1 VEGIRTALSD
11 ALPALAWGPPALVA
25 IVLAALAIVA
35 ALVLHAVIVAV
46 FRRLLRHRYPYLR
59 SLLVETKNPARAA
72 LLIAALFVVLPL
84 LPLAPETSALIAR
97 ILLIAVIVVVGWAAL
112 TALDLAA
119 NLYLRRFRTGAADD
133 LIVRKHVTQVRIL
146 RRAAATL
153 VIVATAGA
161 VLMTFE
167 AVREFGVSLFAS
179 AGVAGLVVG
188 LAARPMLSNLIAGVQ
203 LAVTQPIRLGD
214 TVVVENESGRV
225 EEITSTY
232 VLIRV
237 WNGGKLVVPLNHFI
251 EKPFQNRTA
260 EGGAL
265 IGTAVLLLTY
275 AAPVDRIRAK
285 AKELAAQSP
294 LWDGGQV
301 KVQLTGSRPEGI
313 DVRILASARSAG
325 DAFDLGCE
333 LSEKLIAWLN
343 AEIPEA
349 IRRQ

>member
-1 VEGIRTALSD
+1 VEGIRTALSE
-11 ALPALAWGPPALVA
+11 ALPALAWAPPALVA
-25 IVLAALAIVA
+25 IALAILAIVA
-35 ALVLHAVIVAV
+35 ALLLHAVTVAV

-72 LLIAALFVVLPL
+72 LLIVALFIVLPL

-97 ILLIAVIVVVGWAAL
+97 LLLIAVIVVIGWAAL

-119 NLYLRRFRTGAADD
+119 DLYLRRFRTDVADD

-161 VLMTFE
+161 ALMTFE
-167 AVREFGVSLFAS
+167 AVREFGLSLFAS

-214 TVVVENESGRV
+214 AVVVENESGRV

-237 WNGGKLVVPLNHFI
+237 WNGGKLVVPLNYFI
-251 EKPFQNRTA
+251 EKPFQNKTA
-260 EGGAL
+260 EGSAL
-265 IGTAVLLLTY
+265 IGTALLLLTY

-294 LWDGGQV
+294 LWDRGVV
-301 KVQLTGSRPEGI
+301 KVQLTGCRPEGI
-313 DVRILASARSAG
+313 EVRILASARSAG

-343 AEIPEA
+343 GEISEA
-349 IRRQ
+349 IRR

>member
-1 VEGIRTALSD
+1 MEGISTTLSEM
-11 ALPALAWGPPALVA
+11 LPALAWAPPALVA
-25 IVLAALAIVA
+25 LALAALAVIA
-35 ALVLHAVIVAV
+35 ALLLHALIVAV

-72 LLIAALFVVLPL
+72 LLIVAMFIVLPL
-84 LPLAPETSALIAR
+84 LPIAPETRAFIAR
-97 ILLIAVIVVVGWAAL
+97 LLLIAVIIVIGW
-112 TALDLAA
+112 TALIALRLASDV
-119 NLYLRRFRTGAADD
+119 YLRRFRSDVADD
-133 LIVRKHVTQVRIL
+133 LIVRKHQTQVRIL
-146 RRAAATL
+146 HRSAATL
-153 VIVATAGA
+153 VVIATVGA
-161 VLMTFE
+161 ALMTFD

-214 TVVVENESGRV
+214 TVIVENESGRV

-232 VLIRV
+232 VLIRL
-237 WNGGKLVVPLNHFI
+237 WNGGKLVVPLNYFI
-251 EKPFQNRTA
+251 ERPFQNRTA
-260 EGGAL
+260 EGAAL

-275 AAPVDRIRAK
+275 AAPVERIRAK

-294 LWDGGQV
+294 LWDGGLL
-301 KVQLTGSRPEGI
+301 KVQLTSSRPEGI
-313 DVRILASARSAG
+313 EVRILAGARSAG

-343 AEIPEA
+343 SEIPEA
-349 IRRQ
+349 IRR